1 MIYINALA
9 EAYKL
14 QNEYEWYSIQG
25 HRSYNENAYLLMNNL
40 SSNSY
45 PRSVVK
51 RFILFELLMMMLSV
65 HLSVHQYLFN
75 TNFRGCSC
83 WVVPLSFMSI
93 ESQFLTTYCIDRSL
107 DTKIHV
113 RIVKLWFSLKPR
125 KLIPTNVNKT
135 IVFYKHKISM
145 LKMCCIPFLLY
156 QVQWLQHYHNEPSKL
171 RIDFNRYRIF
181 W

>member
-1 MIYINALA
+1 MHSQKLINF
-9 EAYKL
+9 K
-14 QNEYEWYSIQG
+14 
-25 HRSYNENAYLLMNNL
+25 MNMND
-40 SSNSY
+40 
-45 PRSVVK
+45 
-51 RFILFELLMMMLSV
+51 ILFRGIGRTTRMHIYWWTICPQILILDQSWNVLFCILLMMMLSV

-107 DTKIHV
+107 ATKIHA
-113 RIVKLWFSLKPR
+113 RTVKLWFSLKPR
-125 KLIPTNVNKT
+125 KLMPTNVNKT
-135 IVFYKHKISM
+135 IVFYKRKISM
-145 LKMCCIPFLLY
+145 IKLCFIPFLLY

>member
-1 MIYINALA
+1 MHSQKLINF
-9 EAYKL
+9 K
-14 QNEYEWYSIQG
+14 
-25 HRSYNENAYLLMNNL
+25 MNMND
-40 SSNSY
+40 
-45 PRSVVK
+45 
-51 RFILFELLMMMLSV
+51 ILFRGIGRTTRMQLYWWTICPQILILDQSWNVLFCILLMMMLSV

-107 DTKIHV
+107 ATKIHA
-113 RIVKLWFSLKPR
+113 RTVKLWFSLKPR
-125 KLIPTNVNKT
+125 KLMPTNVNKT
-135 IVFYKHKISM
+135 IVFYKRKISM
-145 LKMCCIPFLLY
+145 LKLCFIPFLLY

-171 RIDFNRYRIF
+171 RIDFNRYRMF

>member
-1 MIYINALA
+1 MHSQKLINF
-9 EAYKL
+9 K
-14 QNEYEWYSIQG
+14 
-25 HRSYNENAYLLMNNL
+25 MNIND
-40 SSNSY
+40 
-45 PRSVVK
+45 
-51 RFILFELLMMMLSV
+51 ILFRGIGRTTRMQLYWWTICPQILILDQSWNVLFCILLMMMLSV

-107 DTKIHV
+107 ATKIHA
-113 RIVKLWFSLKPR
+113 RTVKLWFSLKPR
-125 KLIPTNVNKT
+125 KLMPTNVNKT
-135 IVFYKHKISM
+135 IVFYKRKISM
-145 LKMCCIPFLLY
+145 LKLCFIPFLLY

>member
-1 MIYINALA
+1 MHSQKLINF
-9 EAYKL
+9 K
-14 QNEYEWYSIQG
+14 
-25 HRSYNENAYLLMNNL
+25 MNMND
-40 SSNSY
+40 
-45 PRSVVK
+45 
-51 RFILFELLMMMLSV
+51 ILFRGIGRTTRMQLYWWTICPQILILDQSWNVLFCILLMMMLSV

-107 DTKIHV
+107 ATKIHA
-113 RIVKLWFSLKPR
+113 RTVKLWFSLKPR

-135 IVFYKHKISM
+135 IVFYKRKISM
-145 LKMCCIPFLLY
+145 LKLCFIPFLLY

-171 RIDFNRYRIF
+171 RIDFNRYRMF

>member
-1 MIYINALA
+1 MHSQKLINF
-9 EAYKL
+9 K
-14 QNEYEWYSIQG
+14 
-25 HRSYNENAYLLMNNL
+25 MNIND
-40 SSNSY
+40 
-45 PRSVVK
+45 
-51 RFILFELLMMMLSV
+51 ILFRGIGRTTRMQLYWWTICPQILILDQSWNVLFCILLMMMLSV

-107 DTKIHV
+107 ATKIHA
-113 RIVKLWFSLKPR
+113 RTVKLWFSLKPR
-125 KLIPTNVNKT
+125 KLMPTNVNKT
-135 IVFYKHKISM
+135 IVFYKRKISM
-145 LKMCCIPFLLY
+145 LKLCFIPFLLY

-171 RIDFNRYRIF
+171 RIDFNRYRMF

>member
-1 MIYINALA
+1 MHSQKLINF
-9 EAYKL
+9 K
-14 QNEYEWYSIQG
+14 
-25 HRSYNENAYLLMNNL
+25 MNMND
-40 SSNSY
+40 
-45 PRSVVK
+45 
-51 RFILFELLMMMLSV
+51 ILFRGIGRTTRMQLYWWTICPQILILDQSWNVLFCILLMMMLSV

-107 DTKIHV
+107 ATKIHA
-113 RIVKLWFSLKPR
+113 RTVKLWFSLKPR
-125 KLIPTNVNKT
+125 KLMPTNVNKT
-135 IVFYKHKISM
+135 IVFYKRKISM
-145 LKMCCIPFLLY
+145 LKLFFIPFLLY

-171 RIDFNRYRIF
+171 RIDFNRYRMF

>member
-1 MIYINALA
+1 MHSQKLINF
-9 EAYKL
+9 K
-14 QNEYEWYSIQG
+14 
-25 HRSYNENAYLLMNNL
+25 MNMND
-40 SSNSY
+40 
-45 PRSVVK
+45 
-51 RFILFELLMMMLSV
+51 ILFRGIGRTTRMQLYWWTICPQILILDQSWNVLFCILLMMMLSV

-107 DTKIHV
+107 ATKIHA
-113 RIVKLWFSLKPR
+113 RTVKLWFSLKPR
-125 KLIPTNVNKT
+125 KLMPTNVNKT
-135 IVFYKHKISM
+135 IVFYKRKISM
-145 LKMCCIPFLLY
+145 LKLCFIPFLLY